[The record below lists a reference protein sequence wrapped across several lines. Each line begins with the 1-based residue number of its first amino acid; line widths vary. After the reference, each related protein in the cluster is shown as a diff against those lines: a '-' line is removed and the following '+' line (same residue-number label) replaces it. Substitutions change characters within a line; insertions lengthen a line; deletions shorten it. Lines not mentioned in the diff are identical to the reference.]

1 VETQV
6 CGDAWVLHDV
16 VVTSLGTSEP
26 PAAVRA
32 SRPTWRDPRL
42 WVGILILAASV
53 VAGAR
58 LLGQADDSVSVWAA
72 REDLAPGESVGADDL
87 VAHRVRFADAGN
99 QDRYLLVEDPL
110 PEPATLARAMGAGEL
125 VPRSALGQPDGTGLL
140 TVPISLPSLSVPP
153 DLTVGAHVDVWVTV
167 DTRRGAVAR
176 PFLSDVV
183 VIALPSA
190 TDAYGVSGERQLVLG
205 VDQAQSQELGHTLAA
220 VGDSAITVVGRG

>member
-1 VETQV
+1 MEKQV
-6 CGDAWVLHDV
+6 CGDARVLHDV

-32 SRPTWRDPRL
+32 GRPTWRDPRL

-53 VAGAR
+53 LAGAR

-72 REDLAPGESVGADDL
+72 REDLAPGESVGAEDL
-87 VAHRVRFADAGN
+87 VAHRVRFADAGI

-110 PEPATLARAMGAGEL
+110 PEPATLTRALGAGEL
-125 VPRSALGQPDGTGLL
+125 VPRSALGQPEGTGLL

-153 DLTVGAHVDVWVTV
+153 DLTAGAHVDVWVTV
-167 DTRRGAVAR
+167 DTRGVAVAR
-176 PFLSDVV
+176 PLLSDVV

-190 TDAYGVSGERQLVLG
+190 PDAYGVSGERQLVLG
-205 VDQAQSQELGHTLAA
+205 VDQSQSQELGHTLAA
-220 VGDSAITVVGRG
+220 VGESAITVVGRG